1 MFINFS
7 NPLTYMPVGSIIQSV
22 YSSNSYQTSTTGT
35 TYTDVLSALGVTWEI
50 AITPK
55 SSSSVINLM
64 ANLSILLGDA
74 GIGSVYAG
82 VRIQRKIGAGAYS
95 TIFNPM
101 ADGSGPTDLGVGTT
115 GTTVSQYSRHHLMLR
130 DSPATISPV
139 TYKFQISVRGGSGS
153 QLMYINNDT
162 TTDGQSFVFLNEV
175 KQ

>member
-1 MFINFS
+1 VQQAEVNTGGLYA
-7 NPLTYMPVGSIIQSV
+7 PGHVVQSI

-55 SSSSVINLM
+55 SASSVIDLM
-64 ANLSILLGDA
+64 ANLSISLLDLGFNA
-74 GIGSVYAG
+74 VFAG

-101 ADGSGPTDLGVGTT
+101 ADGSGPTDLGVATSGTAI
-115 GTTVSQYSRHHLMLR
+115 SQYSRHHLMLR

-139 TYKFQISVRGGSGS
+139 TYKFQISVRYGSGS
-153 QLMYINNDT
+153 QIMRINTDS

-175 KQ
+175 AV